1 MNSIVNQLK
10 ILFFLALLLAGGLG
24 MAGRAWAAEVGEKA
38 PDFKL
43 PGTTGVDVSL
53 SEFRGKKW
61 VLVEFYG
68 ADFQPT

>member
-1 MNSIVNQLK
+1 MCRSTKRQNS
-10 ILFFLALLLAGGLG
+10 LLLTGLILAGLLG
-24 MAGRAWAAEVGEKA
+24 ATRVSSAIEVGEKA

-43 PGTTGVDVSL
+43 PATTGTDISL

-68 ADFQPT
+68 VDFAPT

>member
-1 MNSIVNQLK
+1 MNKVVIQVK
-10 ILFFLALLLAGGLG
+10 ILFFLAVLLAGGLG
-24 MAGRAWAAEVGEKA
+24 MTGGAWAAEVGEKA

-43 PGTTGVDVSL
+43 PGTTGLDVSL
-53 SEFRGKKW
+53 SDFRGKKW

>member
-1 MNSIVNQLK
+1 MNTVVIQVK
-10 ILFFLALLLAGGLG
+10 KLFFLAVLLAGGLSV
-24 MAGRAWAAEVGEKA
+24 AGAAWAIEVGDKA

-43 PGTTGVDVSL
+43 PATTGVDISL